1 MSLYSQRFGSQ
12 DATRPTA
19 ILMHGIF
26 GMGSNL
32 SVVAKALQDEFN
44 VLCIDLTNHG
54 RSHRKSDM
62 DFRVMSQDVLE
73 FMDQQDLDSACLVG
87 HSMGGKVGM
96 QIAFDAPDRIK
107 KLVVSDIAPVEYPPH
122 YSNVLEGLNAVNL
135 EGLTSR
141 SDAEKQLAEYVDE
154 PYVRMYLLKNLFR
167 NDRGAFEWRLNLPV
181 ITACYDRLRC
191 EPISPKPFIG
201 DVLFVKGEL
210 SPYIR
215 RDNQAAI
222 EQWFPNYRFKMIQGA
237 GHWVHADK
245 PAAFNKV
252 VRTFLL
258 SEPSDR

>member
-1 MSLYSQRFGSQ
+1 MTLHSQHFGTT
-12 DATRPTA
+12 DNGRPTV

-32 SVVAKALQDEFN
+32 SVVAKALASDFE
-44 VLCIDLTNHG
+44 VICLDLTNHG
-54 RSHRKSDM
+54 KSHRRDDM
-62 DFRVMSQDVLE
+62 DFRIMAEDVLA
-73 FMDQQDLDSACLVG
+73 FMDQQGLDSAHLLG

-122 YSNVLEGLNAVNL
+122 YSNVLEGLNAVSL
-135 EGLTSR
+135 DGLASR
-141 SDAEKQLAEYVDE
+141 SAAEKQLAEYVEE

-167 NDRGAFEWRLNLPV
+167 NDQGNFEWRLNLPV
-181 ITACYDRLRC
+181 ITRCYDRLRC
-191 EPISPKPFIG
+191 EPDSPKVFSG
-201 DVLFVKGEL
+201 EVLFVKGEL

-215 RDNQAAI
+215 KDNQSAI

-245 PAAFNKV
+245 PTAFNKV
-252 VRTFLL
+252 VKTFLL
-258 SEPSDR
+258 EQ